1 MTGAPSVDYKLA
13 NTDKNELWDKLVA
26 HDKAKDIMN
35 LFSNRNGSDSIFS
48 VAGIAQSH
56 GYSLLSTH
64 VVAGNKLVKA
74 RNPWGVESYVGP
86 WSDEDARWT
95 KELLQE
101 VNHSLNKEDGLF
113 FMDLDT
119 LFAEFEYVTANYNT
133 EGWSY
138 DYHLQV
144 DDNSQDKGGECW
156 YMKGCTPHTV
166 KVRSEVAQDVFI
178 TVHTW
183 DDRGRPDSCK
193 SKIPL
198 SQRTEYNIFG
208 GPTDNGN

>member
-1 MTGAPSVDYKLA
+1 M
-13 NTDKNELWDKLVA
+13 
-26 HDKAKDIMN
+26 
-35 LFSNRNGSDSIFS
+35 
-48 VAGIAQSH
+48 
-56 GYSLLSTH
+56 
-64 VVAGNKLVKA
+64 VAGNKLVKA
-74 RNPWGVESYVGP
+74 RNPWGKESYVGP

-119 LFAEFEYVTANYNT
+119 LFAEFEYVIANYNT

-156 YMKGCTPHTV
+156 Y
-166 KVRSEVAQDVFI
+166 
-178 TVHTW
+178 
-183 DDRGRPDSCK
+183 
-193 SKIPL
+193 
-198 SQRTEYNIFG
+198 
-208 GPTDNGN
+208 